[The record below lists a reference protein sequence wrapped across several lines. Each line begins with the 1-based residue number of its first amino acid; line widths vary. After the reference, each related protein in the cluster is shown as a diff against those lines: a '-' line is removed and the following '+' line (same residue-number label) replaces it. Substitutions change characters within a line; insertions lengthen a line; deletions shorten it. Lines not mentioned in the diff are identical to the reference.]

1 MMTEGDLRWIENWQ
15 QGQHMNKFYKKAS
28 PETMKKNRA
37 LYEELYSKEIKWCK
51 EHLEELKDN
60 KFIMDM
66 YMILIS
72 GSRKM
77 SPKMIAAVQKAM
89 KNPIYD
95 PVKRIERQEQI
106 KPILEKISLLIT
118 MIEKLDG
125 NKIHTQWSSYKFVL
139 SCQKQATENLR
150 LSEKQM
156 SALNKTW
163 KKYNDRLDKKL
174 NKEKKDG
181 NNGTS

>member
-1 MMTEGDLRWIENWQ
+1 MYRRSKI
-15 QGQHMNKFYKKAS
+15 NKFYKKAS
-28 PETMKKNRA
+28 PETMKKNRE
-37 LYEELYSKEIKWCK
+37 LYKELYSKEIEWCK

-66 YMILIS
+66 YLILIT

-77 SPKMIAAVQKAM
+77 SPKMIASVQKAM
-89 KNPIYD
+89 ESPLYD
-95 PVKRIERQEQI
+95 PVKRVERKEKIQ
-106 KPILEKISLLIT
+106 PILEKISLLIT

-125 NKIHTQWSSYKFVL
+125 NKIHTQWSSYKFVM
-139 SCQKQATENLR
+139 SCQKQATTNLR

-163 KKYNDRLDKKL
+163 HKYNERLEKKL
-174 NKEKKDG
+174 NKEEKDG
-181 NNGTS
+181 NNGSN

>member
-1 MMTEGDLRWIENWQ
+1 
-15 QGQHMNKFYKKAS
+15 MNKFYRKPK
-28 PETMKKNRA
+28 PETMKKNRE
-37 LYEELYSKEIKWCK
+37 LYKELYSKEIEWCK

-66 YMILIS
+66 YLILIT

-77 SPKMIAAVQKAM
+77 SPKMIASVQKAM
-89 KNPIYD
+89 ESPLYD
-95 PVKRIERQEQI
+95 PVKRIERKEKI
-106 KPILEKISLLIT
+106 GPILEKISLLIT

-139 SCQKQATENLR
+139 SCQKQATTNLR

-163 KKYNDRLDKKL
+163 QKYNDRLEKKL
-174 NKEKKDG
+174 KKSEKKA
-181 NNGTS
+181 